1 MPEQPLTVMPLVVL
15 VGQVEKLIPLGGD
28 DKNCKV
34 LLVNKAPVNGE
45 LIAERSVEYPANG
58 IDILPAPDI
67 DALPEIELPTD
78 IIAPLL
84 YIYIIPD
91 YWLDLPF
98 GLEELPYPTLGS
110 PSCIV
115 GEL

>member
-1 MPEQPLTVMPLVVL
+1 MPEQPLTVIPLLVL
-15 VGQVEKLIPLGGD
+15 VGQVEELIPFGGD
-28 DKNCKV
+28 AKNCKV

-45 LIAERSVEYPANG
+45 LITERSAEYPANA
-58 IDILPAPDI
+58 DILPAPDI
-67 DALPEIELPTD
+67 DALPEIELPAT

-98 GLEELPYPTLGS
+98 ELEELPYPTLGF